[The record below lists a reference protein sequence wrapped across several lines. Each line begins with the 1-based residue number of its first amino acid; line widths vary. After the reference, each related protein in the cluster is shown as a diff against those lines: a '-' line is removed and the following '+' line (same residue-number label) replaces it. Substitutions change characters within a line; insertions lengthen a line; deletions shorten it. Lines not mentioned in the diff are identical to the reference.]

1 MKHILLLL
9 VALTLFLSTAHAL
22 QVTSYNVEPSPVL
35 PGQTFTLYAYVYNE
49 TTSTAKDVQSILVL
63 GKNSQDTPFPFSI
76 EPTDSIVRNLGSIP
90 AFTTIQVQYQIRVDP
105 SATDGTFTIQV
116 LADSASGGG
125 GKLDIPIQI
134 YTRTPVLT
142 IVQSSPSSA
151 LVGETMNLQLTLKNM
166 GVSPAY
172 DIVVSLAEDRTV
184 TSTGVV
190 VERSIV
196 PLGSASTFVGDLT
209 IGDTKTITV
218 PVSISPT
225 ATSKAYFVPVT
236 IDYYDAN
243 RSAYSSTDYIGLKV
257 SGEPELNAYPSDA
270 DPLPQA
276 GKSSRLSI
284 DIFNTGLGPAKFVTA
299 SVSSDVFVST
309 QSDYFIG
316 TIESDDFDTIVV
328 DSIVSSSA
336 SPGMHPV
343 SVTINYK
350 NEYGDVQSFTKEVQM
365 RVYSSGEANGGN
377 GDSSP
382 LPLLLGLIVIGGVI
396 WWFRFRKQGNGKGK

>member
-49 TTSTAKDVQSILVL
+49 TTSVAKDAQFILIL
-63 GKNSQDTPFPFSI
+63 GKNSQDTAYPFSI
-76 EPTDSIVRNLGSIP
+76 EPTDSIVRNLGNIP
-90 AFTTIQVQYQIRVDP
+90 AFTTVQVQYQVTVNP
-105 SATDGTFTIQV
+105 SATDGIYTIQL

-125 GKLDIPIQI
+125 GKLEVPILI
-134 YTRTPVLT
+134 FTRTPVLT
-142 IVQSSPSSA
+142 IVQSSPSTA
-151 LVGETMNLQLTLKNM
+151 LVGETVNLQLTLKNM

-236 IDYYDAN
+236 IDYYDSN
-243 RSAYSSTDYIGLKV
+243 HSVYSSTDYIGLKV

-270 DPLPQA
+270 TPLPQA
-276 GKSSRLSI
+276 GKASRLSI

-299 SVSSDVFVST
+299 SVSSDVFTSN

-316 TIESDDFDTIVV
+316 TIESDDFDTIII
-328 DSIVSSSA
+328 DSLVSSSV
-336 SPGMHPV
+336 SPGMYPV
-343 SVTINYK
+343 SVIINYK

-365 RVYSSGEANGGN
+365 KVYSSGEANGGN

-382 LPLLLGLIVIGGVI
+382 LPLIVGILVVAGLI
-396 WWFRFRKQGNGKGK
+396 WWFRFRKPANGKGK